1 MGRPRRGEEKHRP
14 INFALRMSA
23 TEKRALQDEAHR
35 RDMPI
40 SDIIHE
46 ALALYWEARK

>member
-1 MGRPRRGEEKHRP
+1 MGRPRMGEEKHRP
-14 INFALRMSA
+14 LNLTMRVSA
-23 TEKRALQDEAHR
+23 DTKRALLDEAHR
-35 RDMPI
+35 RDMPV

>member
-1 MGRPRRGEEKHRP
+1 MGRPRKNEEKDRP
-14 INFALRMSA
+14 LMMSLRIGVA
-23 TEKRALQDEAHR
+23 EKRALQDEAHR

-46 ALALYWEARK
+46 ALALYWEARR

>member
-1 MGRPRRGEEKHRP
+1 MGRPKAGQEKHRP

-46 ALALYWEARK
+46 ALALYWEARR

>member
-1 MGRPRRGEEKHRP
+1 MGRPKAGEEKNRGLMMS
-14 INFALRMSA
+14 LRISA

-40 SDIIHE
+40 SDIIHQ
-46 ALALYWEARK
+46 ALELYWEARR